1 MFTLDAAL
9 LPPLLDLESQSPAEL
24 AALFASAINLQTA
37 SPAAGAANQVFRQAA
52 LTDLEPQ
59 QLETRLRAA
68 GVGPVCAA
76 AAAQCWATHGIDHR
90 RTLVA
95 DAVTVRKVIDVDWTF
110 GGGSCPLCQPRL
122 MSVRP
127 TQKLTRLTTSRAVSA
142 SSSEHAAVGQTY
154 VQLRLVVDGAGKQ
167 EYVHMGA
174 RCHPLSAPRP
184 TRRDC
189 AASSHRCSLP
199 PSPLERRN
207 ATTEMNLPRF
217 YEFLHELECARA
229 KLDLMS

>member
-1 MFTLDAAL
+1 
-9 LPPLLDLESQSPAEL
+9 
-24 AALFASAINLQTA
+24 
-37 SPAAGAANQVFRQAA
+37 
-52 LTDLEPQ
+52 
-59 QLETRLRAA
+59 
-68 GVGPVCAA
+68 
-76 AAAQCWATHGIDHR
+76 
-90 RTLVA
+90 
-95 DAVTVRKVIDVDWTF
+95 
-110 GGGSCPLCQPRL
+110 

-127 TQKLTRLTTSRAVSA
+127 THKLTRLTTSRAVSA

-199 PSPLERRN
+199 PSPPLSV
-207 ATTEMNLPRF
+207 ATAITEMNLPRF

-229 KLDLMS
+229 KLDLMSR